1 MSLHDSSAHI
11 KGKLNEF
18 ILEQIGSV
26 EFNPDTLYKTIVEE
40 CRTRSKYTGTI
51 SSFADL
57 IQKKSI
63 TRSQVEGWLDLVRT
77 RQALP
82 EWSTISQQ
90 LSVAEKSYKQIDCVI
105 NETGSDLPRA
115 LLAYY
120 YAFVNT
126 MRASSASVLCPLIVD
141 SPVQQDQDPANATRM
156 IQFALEHVPD
166 DMQLILGSVSLHG
179 AVYDGYSIEIEGK
192 RSLLQSDAY
201 DEVSGIMKPYY
212 DALIRPQANS

>member
-1 MSLHDSSAHI
+1 LSLHDSSAHI